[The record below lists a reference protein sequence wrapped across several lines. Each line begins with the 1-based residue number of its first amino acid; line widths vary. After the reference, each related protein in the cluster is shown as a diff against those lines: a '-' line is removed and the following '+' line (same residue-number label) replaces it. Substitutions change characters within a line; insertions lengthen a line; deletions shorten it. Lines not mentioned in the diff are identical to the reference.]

1 MELVR
6 LTEYEKDVLSG
17 KFGADK
23 QKAMELIVEYAIA
36 LGAEKLVEVRS
47 VTGGLG
53 ASKDIMEDLKNSNY
67 DMEKIYC
74 EYKLN
79 SSEKVSVNEVC
90 IPTTTLINL
99 LDFDKVKELEID
111 DDILNYCKISDE
123 YSKKIG
129 MQNLYTCA
137 PYLSG
142 FLPMYGEHL
151 AWMESSAV
159 ITANSVFGARTNTE
173 SLESTGAASLVGRI
187 PYWGLHIKENRYAD
201 YHIKVEV
208 DINSEFDYGL
218 LGYYIGEIVQE
229 KIPVITGIK
238 ERPTLEKLK
247 HFGAA
252 LAASGG
258 VELYHIVGVTPEANT
273 FEEAV
278 GTKKIKK
285 VITVTEKELVK
296 TYQKIN
302 MNQSHSKIDF
312 VVFGCPHA
320 SLEQI
325 KEIVEFIKHKKINK
339 NVKMWILTPYSI
351 KSLCDRQGYTKII
364 EEFGALLLSDIC
376 PAIAGLLPKN
386 TKNIVTNSI
395 KQAHYISN
403 LLKCNCYYSSLKN
416 CISAAITGE
425 WNGDLDDIKI

>member
-1 MELVR
+1 MVE
-6 LTEYEKDVLSG
+6 LTEYEKDLLNG
-17 KFGADK
+17 IYGADK

-36 LGAEKLVEVRS
+36 LGAKKLVEVHS
-47 VTGGLG
+47 ITGGLG
-53 ASKDIMEDLKNSNY
+53 ASKDIMADLKSNDY

-79 SSEKVSVNEVC
+79 SSEKVSVNKVC
-90 IPTTTLINL
+90 VPTTTLINL
-99 LDFDKVKELEID
+99 LDFDKIDELEISE
-111 DDILNYCKISDE
+111 DIVKYCKIADNF
-123 YSKKIG
+123 SKKIG

-142 FLPMYGEHL
+142 FIPMYGEHL

-159 ITANSVFGARTNTE
+159 IMANSVFGARTNTE
-173 SLESTGAASLVGRI
+173 SLESTGAASIVGRI

-208 DINSEFDYGL
+208 DIDSEFEYGL
-218 LGYYIGEIVQE
+218 LGYYIGETVQE
-229 KIPVITGIK
+229 KIPVITGITK
-238 ERPTLEKLK
+238 RPTLEKLK

-278 GTKKIKK
+278 GTKKNQKTI
-285 VITVTEKELVK
+285 VITKKELLE
-296 TYQKIN
+296 TYKKIN
-302 MNQSHSKIDF
+302 MHQNKSKIDF
-312 VVFGCPHA
+312 VIFGCPHA

-325 KEIVEFIKHKKINK
+325 KEIVELIENKKINK
-339 NVKMWILTPYSI
+339 NVKMWILTPYSV

-364 EEFGALLLSDIC
+364 EDFGALLLSDIC
-376 PAIAGLLPKN
+376 PAIAGLVPKN

-403 LLKCNCYYSSLKN
+403 LLKCNCYYSSLEK

-425 WNGDLDDIKI
+425 WNGDLNDIEI